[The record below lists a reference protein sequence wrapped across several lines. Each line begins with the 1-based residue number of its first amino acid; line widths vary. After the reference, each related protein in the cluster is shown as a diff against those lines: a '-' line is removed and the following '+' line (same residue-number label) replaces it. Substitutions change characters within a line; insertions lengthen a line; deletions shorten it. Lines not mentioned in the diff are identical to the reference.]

1 MNLIK
6 NNTRKPTKIFLDKL
20 TSEKEIPKI
29 NNNSSI
35 SDFNLEY
42 QKYKVPPNSH
52 AKFAEEFQKLVKFVQ
67 ESNLYRDINGKK
79 ITKKGKLLPTPFQK
93 LRKLNEEIKIYYE
106 KKMNKKKSQL
116 IIKNYRNSE
125 SELNKLFKF
134 NSERRKI
141 IPIKKIMNKSKNSSN
156 NKIKNKHFLIMNKLG
171 LDINSNK
178 DLKSIVNNN
187 IKSKTV
193 DFKNFL
199 YLSNTPP
206 NMHRTKY
213 FNDQK
218 FNQINFWK
226 AKMIK
231 PNSPNSFCK
240 THYFDKEKV
249 KYSRKKNYIT
259 EYNNKLKEKLNKSIH
274 RTINIKKID
283 RNSVM
288 YESKTIEEFD
298 KGKYRLIQFNLN
310 QLIKPS
316 PKYKDKIILNTK
328 TFLTDVKNKKK
339 VEDKKIDEDNKKMQN
354 KNINVNMDDSA
365 SKV

>member
-1 MNLIK
+1 MNIIK
-6 NNTRKPTKIFLDKL
+6 NNIRKPTKIFLDKL
-20 TSEKEIPKI
+20 TSEKEIPKL
-29 NNNSSI
+29 NNNSSF

-52 AKFAEEFQKLVKFVQ
+52 AKFTEEFQKLVEFVK
-67 ESNLYRDINGKK
+67 ESNLYRDINGNK

-106 KKMNKKKSQL
+106 NKMNKKKSQL

-125 SELNKLFKF
+125 NDLNKVYKF

-141 IPIKKIMNKSKNSSN
+141 IPIKKIVNKPKNSSIN
-156 NKIKNKHFLIMNKLG
+156 GIKNKYFLTMNKLG

-178 DLKSIVNNN
+178 DLKPIVNNN

-206 NMHRTKY
+206 NFQRTKY
-213 FNDQK
+213 FNDQE

-240 THYFDKEKV
+240 TTYCDKEIMKP
-249 KYSRKKNYIT
+249 SRKKNYIT
-259 EYNNKLKEKLNKSIH
+259 EYNNKIKEKLNKSIH
-274 RTINIKKID
+274 RTINIKKFN
-283 RNSVM
+283 RNDM
-288 YESKTIEEFD
+288 MCESKTIEEID
-298 KGKYRLIQFNLN
+298 KGKYKLIQFNLN

-316 PKYKDKIILNTK
+316 PKYKDKIILNTR
-328 TFLTDVKNKKK
+328 TFLTSVKNKEK
-339 VEDKKIDEDNKKMQN
+339 VEDKKIDEDNKKMKN